1 MSGELSTWSEACC
14 TFVLRMRVT
23 PARLS
28 NMLVPAI
35 RLCSILQA
43 ICSETSVNATS
54 SSSSPRARSP
64 PTPPAD
70 QRCSLSQRL
79 WQNFRDRRDRRTERT
94 QSLRARDCC
103 DTSLHDGNKQIGA
116 VLACYFR
123 PTLQFDI
130 VVAFSD
136 HHRLVA
142 WQFLQTL
149 VRPARLPA

>member
-1 MSGELSTWSEACC
+1 
-14 TFVLRMRVT
+14 
-23 PARLS
+23 
-28 NMLVPAI
+28 MLVPAI

-43 ICSETSVNATS
+43 ICSETSVM
-54 SSSSPRARSP
+54 RRRHQARP
-64 PTPPAD
+64 EPDLPQRHPAD

-94 QSLRARDCC
+94 QSPARATVAIPVCMN
-103 DTSLHDGNKQIGA
+103 GNKQISA

-149 VRPARLPA
+149 VQCLRDCQRDVLFFNPSVIADRARSSPP